1 MAIIP
6 ASADLRSIKTKRKE
20 QIMRVAIL
28 VLGII
33 GSVMAISFAACAGT
47 VAGAMGGMSDFAEEV
62 AEQAEAE
69 GLANELVE
77 NTDLTEEETEEIKD
91 TYNTGKNEFDAVT
104 GSVANSA
111 MLAGAQGVLG
121 LIGCIIAFIALGKGN
136 KAVVGGIL
144 LTLAVV
150 ASLWALEFSGVGIST
165 ILHLIA
171 AIMAF
176 VAAPKVMAEA

>member
-1 MAIIP
+1 MGEGRHEAVK
-6 ASADLRSIKTKRKE
+6 SLLRRSNVKPIR
-20 QIMRVAIL
+20 IRL
-28 VLGII
+28 
-33 GSVMAISFAACAGT
+33 
-47 VAGAMGGMSDFAEEV
+47 
-62 AEQAEAE
+62 
-69 GLANELVE
+69 
-77 NTDLTEEETEEIKD
+77 EIKD